1 MADILVIEDDPV
13 LRTLVRDVL
22 KAEGYRIREAVDGE
36 DGVSQFLAQ
45 RADLVITDLFM
56 PRKGGIE
63 VITDLQELDKEVKI
77 IAMTS
82 HGNEENYDFLRVATA
97 LGAIHTLEKP
107 FHLAMLRKTVA
118 SALAG

>member
-63 VITDLQELDKEVKI
+63 VITDFI
-77 IAMTS
+77 S
-82 HGNEENYDFLRVATA
+82 RC
-97 LGAIHTLEKP
+97 
-107 FHLAMLRKTVA
+107 
-118 SALAG
+118 